1 MSSRPTRIATIV
13 ALVMLAIG
21 CFASYASAGTTGTIQ
36 GFVTDPSGRA
46 LAGVHVS
53 VASPTST
60 TTTTTGANGYYVIT
74 GLPVD
79 TYRVT
84 FSKQGFEPLIIAG
97 VTVVQ
102 DQNRRVDGSL
112 SASIKTL
119 GNVTVRGQTSV
130 IQPTQ
135 TADTYTV
142 TQSVVQNINGT
153 PQDLNGFQAFNSL
166 PGVTTDNFGY
176 PIIRAGQE
184 NDVGYEYEGVDNTDP
199 VTGQFLNGLS
209 LNGTR
214 SIQLS
219 TGGYDVSNG
228 NTNSGVI
235 NQVIT
240 RGAYPGSGQ
249 ATVRITGPL
258 YGHELSMDW
267 GNATPDNRFS
277 YYFSFGGQR
286 DAAGYGNL
294 KDTLPFD
301 LNFTNFVDTDDT
313 VANMYYHFGKNQS
326 NELQFLSDVTAGD
339 FIFGLLMNP
348 NTAPYASANGNVRL
362 AEEVTGPNG
371 NPIGNITEADYLTPF
386 PGQVANNQFI
396 KYPDSQ
402 SFNSAIDKF
411 QFKRQLSSSSF
422 VETRVHQTIENL
434 IFNYPYDVGSFSDF
448 YEDLQTQGLGA
459 GFDYTNQLSSRH
471 SLGVGADYTVF
482 KSLYSAGVPSF
493 EPFDMPLEG
502 TSCVQLL
509 GFNDS
514 GGCYIAPLN
523 AAIDAIRPGFNLPTS
538 HSLAP
543 LTTFPSDLSYVDDP
557 VHRMN
562 FYVKDLWQPSD
573 RFTADI
579 GVRFDKQ
586 IYSLPPDVP
595 QQNMYYTFDDNF
607 NFVTHLGAPIG
618 TNVTQPQQISPRL
631 GLTYKL
637 SDRDVLRFSYGKNI
651 EFEPESGIENK
662 YRIDPALANCTVGT
676 TPNNGC
682 FHLLQG
688 APYPGMP
695 GFIVGPNPNQ
705 PVPGTPTN
713 NITNLYQQI
722 LIDQNTNNFAQYT
735 PVLPQRAVNYDMS
748 FEHAFGSGFELKVS
762 PYYRKGT
769 DYVVGSSSLLF
780 TLPSGTP
787 VFGPFH
793 FSNAGINKN
802 FGVEF
807 DLQREASTGLT
818 GFLNFTY
825 DNTLAN
831 YDGDFFPFV
840 NDAALASGQ
849 MFHVSYVAPVTGTF
863 NLAYDSPNGWHVSMN
878 MPYESGYPYGV
889 GKKVWVFANFCDPSL
904 PAIPVKVLNT
914 DLAENTCGPGTSADA
929 YYFTDPANPGTVFQP
944 NITASRGTPEG
955 DDPGSIR
962 GIPVAF
968 VNLTVAHELGRNSN
982 GTEVGIRVEN
992 ILGNYTGSTGTGT
1005 NPGNNGFY
1013 VPNGLGS
1020 SGPGSGFNP
1029 NQCAPGQTLGCEPFM
1044 YNLGRLPY
1052 ENEANSPVPRVWTFF
1067 ISTKY

>member
-1 MSSRPTRIATIV
+1 MSSRSSRIAFAIIFSM
-13 ALVMLAIG
+13 LVFGSSGAP
-21 CFASYASAGTTGTIQ
+21 AAAGTTGTIQ
-36 GFVTDPSGRA
+36 GFATDLSGKP
-46 LAGVHVS
+46 LAGVRVS
-53 VASPTST
+53 VASPTFST
-60 TTTTTGANGYYVIT
+60 ATTTGANGFYALT

-84 FSKQGFEPLIIAG
+84 FSKQGYEPLVIAG

-102 DQNRRVDGSL
+102 DQNRRLDGSL
-112 SASIKTL
+112 SVTIKTL
-119 GNVTVRGQTSV
+119 GTVTVRGQTSV

-249 ATVRITGPL
+249 ATVRISGPL

-267 GNATPDNRFS
+267 GNATTDNRFS

-301 LNFTNFVDTDDT
+301 LNFTNFIDTDDT
-313 VANMYYHFGKNQS
+313 VANLYYHFGKNQS
-326 NELQFLSDVTAGD
+326 DELQFLQDLTVGD

-348 NTAPYASANGNVRL
+348 NTAPYASENGNVRFF
-362 AEEVTGPNG
+362 EGVTGPNG
-371 NPIGNITEADYLTPF
+371 NPIGNLTLADYLTLF
-386 PGQVANNQFI
+386 PGQTANNQFI
-396 KYPDSQ
+396 KYPDTQ
-402 SFNSAIDKF
+402 SYNSVIDKL
-411 QFKRQLSSSSF
+411 QFKRQLNSSSF
-422 VETRVHQTIENL
+422 VEARVHQTIENL

-448 YEDLQTQGLGA
+448 FENLQTQGLGA
-459 GFDYTNQLSSRH
+459 GFDYTNQVSSRH
-471 SLGVGADYTVF
+471 SIGIGGDYTLF
-482 KSLYSAGVPSF
+482 RSNFWFGLPSF
-493 EPFDMPLEG
+493 EPFDLPLEA
-502 TSCVQLL
+502 TSCVQLF

-514 GGCYIAPLN
+514 GGCYIGPLN
-523 AAIDAIRPGFNLPTS
+523 AAINVLRPGFNLPTS
-538 HSLAP
+538 PSLAP
-543 LTTFPSDLSYVDDP
+543 LQRFPSDFSYTNDP

-562 FYVKDLWQPSD
+562 FYLKDLWEPSD
-573 RFTADI
+573 KFTADI

-586 IYSLPPDVP
+586 TYSLPSDVP
-595 QQNMYYTFDDNF
+595 QQDMYYTFDDSF

-618 TNVTQPQQISPRL
+618 TDVTQPQQLSPRL

-637 SDRDVLRFSYGKNI
+637 DDKNVLRFSFGKNI
-651 EFEPESGIENK
+651 EFEPSSGIENT
-662 YRIDPALANCTVGT
+662 YNIDPSLANCRVGT
-676 TPNNGC
+676 TPDNGC

-695 GFIVGPNPNQ
+695 GFIVGPNPNI

-713 NITNLYQQI
+713 HITNLYQQI
-722 LIDQNTNNFAQYT
+722 LIDQNTNNFEQFT
-735 PVLPQRAVNYDMS
+735 PVRPQRAVNYDMS
-748 FEHAFGSGFELKVS
+748 FEHAFGSGFELKIS

-802 FGVEF
+802 FGVEV
-807 DLQREASTGLT
+807 DLQRQAPTGLT
-818 GFLNFTY
+818 GFVNFTY

-914 DLAENTCGPGTSADA
+914 DLAENTCGPGTSSDA
-929 YYFTDPANPGTVFQP
+929 YYFTDPSNPGTVFSP
-944 NITASRGTPEG
+944 NITGSRGTPEG

-962 GIPVAF
+962 GLPVAF
-968 VNLTVAHELGRNSN
+968 VNLTISHELGRGANN
-982 GTEVGIRVEN
+982 TEVGIRVEN
-992 ILGNYTGSTGTGT
+992 LLGNYTGSTGTGT

-1013 VPNGLGS
+1013 NNNGLGGY
-1020 SGPGSGFNP
+1020 GPGSGFNP
-1029 NQCAPGQTLGCEPFM
+1029 NQCAQGQSLGCEPFM
-1044 YNLGRLPY
+1044 YNLGPLPY